1 MLTRIAAIILIF
13 LAFNLPVAAA
23 TPEDAK
29 KLLNEAV
36 AFYQANGKEKTFA
49 EINNPDGQFTRGEL
63 YLFVYDSNGLVVAHG
78 ADVKHIGDDMMRF
91 QDANGKFFGREIMQ
105 VGESGG
111 EVDYVWPNPVT
122 GKVQK
127 KTSYIR
133 LVDGLRFGCGI
144 YKE

>member
-1 MLTRIAAIILIF
+1 MSTRIPAVAAI
-13 LAFNLPVAAA
+13 
-23 TPEDAK
+23 PENAK
-29 KLLNEAV
+29 QLLNEAV

-49 EINNPDGQFTRGEL
+49 EINNPDGQFRRGEL
-63 YLFVYDSNGLVVAHG
+63 YLFAYDSNGLILAHG
-78 ADVKHIGDDMMRF
+78 ADLKHIGNDMMSY

-111 EVDYVWPNPVT
+111 KVDYVWHNPLT

-127 KTSYIR
+127 KTSYIM
-133 LVDGLRFGCGI
+133 LVDGLGFGCGI